1 MLHFDAQQILM
12 KVIRPIRKWVVM
24 SDTAQV
30 TEGGSPEHAL
40 RSGVL
45 GLFDSMIMGV
55 AGSAPAYSIAATSF
69 YLFGAVLY
77 GGAAALLYCGFFMF
91 GIVFAFKYLSKDDS
105 HAGASYSWVRRALH
119 PILGYLA
126 GWAVLI
132 SAIIFMVIAT
142 FPAGSSMLSLF
153 SSSAA
158 QNTTLVTIFGTI
170 FFLLMVSA
178 VAAGVTVTVTVQII
192 MSCIEVFLLVLF
204 AGLAIFNTH
213 HVTSFSWHWFSP
225 SIFHAHGSSGFV
237 AGALLAAFYYWGWD
251 VTANLNEETKSAKS
265 TSGLGGALGAF
276 VVFLLFEV
284 FTVAANLVL
293 TPAQLTNTNNAANIL
308 MILGQAVWHGTG
320 GKLIVLAVLL
330 STIATLETTLIQV
343 TRTMFTMGRD
353 RTLPAALGRVHP
365 VRKTPLVATGVVT
378 VLSVM
383 FFVASQYIG
392 SVYKI
397 LSDGYSAIGLQ
408 ICIYYGLAG
417 ISVVV
422 LYRRQLFKSVGNF
435 IFMGLWPLLGALF
448 MGYVFVKVIPTLNG
462 TTLAVGLGA
471 MALGFIPMTYY
482 WLKGSEYFK
491 MPSKLDRL
499 AQEEELFEMQENL

>member
-1 MLHFDAQQILM
+1 MASTAD
-12 KVIRPIRKWVVM
+12 VVE
-24 SDTAQV
+24 
-30 TEGGSPEHAL
+30 EGSEQRL
-40 RSGVL
+40 RAGVL
-45 GLFDSMIMGV
+45 GLFDSIIMGI
-55 AGSAPAYSIAATSF
+55 AGSAPAYSIAATTF
-69 YLFGAVLY
+69 ALFGAVLY

-91 GIVFAFKYLSKDDS
+91 GIVFAFKYLSKADS

-126 GWAVLI
+126 GWAVVI
-132 SAIIFMVIAT
+132 SAMIFMVIAT

-153 SSSAA
+153 SNSAA
-158 QNTTLVTIFGTI
+158 QNKGLITLFGSI
-170 FFLLMVSA
+170 FFLLMVGA
-178 VAAGVTVTVTVQII
+178 VAAGVTVTVSVQII
-192 MSCIEVFLLVLF
+192 MSCVEVGLLLLF
-204 AGLAIFNTH
+204 ALLAIFHAH

-237 AGALLAAFYYWGWD
+237 AGALLATFYYWGWD
-251 VTANLNEETKSAKS
+251 VTANLNEETKNARS
-265 TSGLGGALGAF
+265 TSGLGGALGAL

-284 FTVAANLVL
+284 FTVSANLVL
-293 TPAQLTNTNNAANIL
+293 TPAQLQNGNNAADIL
-308 MILGQAVWHGTG
+308 VVLGQAVWHGTG

-365 VRKTPLVATGVVT
+365 VRKTPLVATAVVT
-378 VLSVM
+378 IVSLLL
-383 FFVASQYIG
+383 FVGSQYVG
-392 SVYKI
+392 SI
-397 LSDGYSAIGLQ
+397 ANIMTDGFNAIGLQ

-448 MGYVFVKVIPTLNG
+448 MAYIFTKSIPGLNN
-462 TTLAVGLGA
+462 TTLVVGLGS
-471 MALGFIPMTYY
+471 MALGLIPMTYY
-482 WLKGSEYFK
+482 WLKGASYFD
-491 MPSKLDRL
+491 MPSRLDRL
-499 AQEEELFEMQENL
+499 ALDDELREMQENL